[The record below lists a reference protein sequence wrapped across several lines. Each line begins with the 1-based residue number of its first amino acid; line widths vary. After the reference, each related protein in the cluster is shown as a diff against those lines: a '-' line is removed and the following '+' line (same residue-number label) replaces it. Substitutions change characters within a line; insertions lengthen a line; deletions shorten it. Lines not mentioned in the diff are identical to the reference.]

1 MELIP
6 KGTGLVAVSGSLFVD
21 APMGA
26 GEVVAATFNADAVAL
41 AVLSEQVTSSRH
53 ISPFELA
60 P

>member
-1 MELIP
+1 
-6 KGTGLVAVSGSLFVD
+6 
-21 APMGA
+21 MGA

-41 AVLSEQVTSSRH
+41 AVLSEQVTSSPH